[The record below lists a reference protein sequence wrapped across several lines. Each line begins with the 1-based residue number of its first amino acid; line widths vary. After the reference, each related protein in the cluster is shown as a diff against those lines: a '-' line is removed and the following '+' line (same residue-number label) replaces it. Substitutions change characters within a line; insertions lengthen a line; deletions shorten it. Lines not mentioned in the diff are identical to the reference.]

1 MRILASLVVLVSSLT
16 TVHAQELL
24 AHWVQMAP
32 GGVSEARVVVQ
43 GECPAAVVDGAN
55 VPMQTRAAP
64 NDKFPVRLCAVTLA
78 PTVKS
83 VSVLGAELHAP
94 KPIPERILVL
104 GDTGCRIK
112 GKTVQAC
119 NDPAQWPFPQV
130 SAQAAKLKPD
140 LVIHVGDYLYR
151 ESACPAGDAGCAGS
165 PSGDNWTTWAADF
178 FTPGKALLEAA
189 PWVIVRGN
197 HEECVRAGT
206 GFLRLIGPLPVVEG
220 APCVVHVAPYAV
232 SLGPID
238 LIVTDN
244 ASAEDCCRGLD
255 KILCYFSCGPSDDLV
270 ESYRQDFV
278 ALPSLSSKP
287 MWMTGHHPIWGI
299 VKADNGAV
307 GGGNA
312 TLIDAEEMT
321 GLPANLDLMLAG
333 HIHTFESINYADGL
347 PPQLVV
353 GEGGDKLDA
362 APADL
367 SGRTVF
373 TAKID
378 NGFSLPGWGFMLLTR
393 AGDGW
398 TADVYNSSGV
408 RQRTCTIAARR
419 ISCSAV

>member
-64 NDKFPVRLCAVTLA
+64 NDKFPVRLCSVTLA

-206 GFLRLIGPLPVVEG
+206 GFLRLIGPLPVAEG
-220 APCVVHVAPYAV
+220 APCVEHVAPYAV
-232 SLGPID
+232 QLGKIN

-244 ASAEDCCRGLD
+244 ASAADVMPA
-255 KILCYFSCGPSDDLV
+255 SSLV
-270 ESYRQDFV
+270 DTYKQDFA
-278 ALPSLSSKP
+278 ALPKLATGET
-287 MWMTGHHPIWGI
+287 WIAGHHPIWG
-299 VKADNGAV
+299 VAGLQLGMV
-307 GGGNA
+307 VGGNA
-312 TLIDAEEMT
+312 TLMDAEE
-321 GLPANLDLMLAG
+321 GAGIPSNVDLMLAG
-333 HIHTFESINYADGL
+333 HIHTFEAINYDNGL

-353 GEGGDKLDA
+353 GEGGDTLDS
-362 APADL
+362 APPDL
-367 SGRTVF
+367 SGRSVG
-373 TAKID
+373 AVKITQ
-378 NGFSLPGWGFMLLTR
+378 GLSLPGWGFTLLTHNG
-393 AGDGW
+393 GDRW
-398 TADVYNSSGV
+398 TADVYDSSGAHE
-408 RQRTCTIAARR
+408 RTCTIAARH
-419 ISCSAV
+419 ISC